1 VVGDWVALS
10 VPDGDG
16 ASLIEAVLAR
26 RNAIVRSDAGRTSEV
41 QALAANVDTVFVVH
55 PIADEP
61 NLRRL
66 ERELSVAWSSGAVP
80 VVVLTKS
87 DLSDDAEAACE
98 AVEDV
103 AIGVEIVPVNGLDG
117 VGVAGLMAH
126 VAAGRTAI
134 LLGPSGAG
142 KSTLINA
149 LLGEKRLA
157 TGGVRENDG
166 RGRHTT
172 VARELVAI
180 PGHGVIIDTP
190 GLRAIGLTG
199 DEDGIALAFP
209 DIEALAPHV
218 PLPRLRAR
226 RGTGLRGARG
236 GGVGRARPGAPGQL
250 AQAAARAAGG
260 RGEDG
265 CAGAG
270 RGASQ
275 GEDHGAG
282 AKGFSEAVGEALSAP
297 AWRVEPGLDRLGNSP
312 AREPPMKILIET
324 AVDASAAEAW
334 RAWTTPADIVCWN
347 TASPDWHTT
356 SAELDLRVGGKFT
369 AHMAAKDG
377 SMGFDFSGTYT
388 RIIAPSVLEYV
399 LDDGR
404 AVLVEFVERPG
415 GVTVRETFE
424 AESENDEE
432 LQRTGWQAI
441 LDNFAR
447 HVVAARRKS

>member
-1 VVGDWVALS
+1 MNDIAPLTELGWSRHWQELFAPHAVADLVAGRVIRGDRTSSLVATADGIVRAGTAARLLKAGEGHAALPVVGDWVALS

-87 DLSDDAEAACE
+87 DLSMDAEAACD
-98 AVEDV
+98 AVGEV

-157 TGGVRENDG
+157 TGDVRENDG

-199 DEDGIALAFP
+199 DEDGIALAFRTSRRWRRC
-209 DIEALAPHV
+209 AASATAGTA
-218 PLPRLRAR
+218 RNRTARCARRWRRAR
-226 RGTGLRGARG
+226 STRSAWPAGTSSSASSRWPRPRPMCGRGPRRIAGRRSWGGCKRIFRKGRGRPERTCVASGAR
-236 GGVGRARPGAPGQL
+236 P
-250 AQAAARAAGG
+250 
-260 RGEDG
+260 
-265 CAGAG
+265 
-270 RGASQ
+270 
-275 GEDHGAG
+275 
-282 AKGFSEAVGEALSAP
+282 
-297 AWRVEPGLDRLGNSP
+297 
-312 AREPPMKILIET
+312 
-324 AVDASAAEAW
+324 
-334 RAWTTPADIVCWN
+334 
-347 TASPDWHTT
+347 
-356 SAELDLRVGGKFT
+356 
-369 AHMAAKDG
+369 
-377 SMGFDFSGTYT
+377 
-388 RIIAPSVLEYV
+388 
-399 LDDGR
+399 
-404 AVLVEFVERPG
+404 
-415 GVTVRETFE
+415 
-424 AESENDEE
+424 
-432 LQRTGWQAI
+432 
-441 LDNFAR
+441 
-447 HVVAARRKS
+447 

>member
-1 VVGDWVALS
+1 LSDIHVLSALGWSRHWQELFAPHGAAGLVAGRVIRGDRTSSLVATADGIVRAGTAARLLKAGEGHAALPVVGDWVALS

-16 ASLIEAVLAR
+16 ASLIEAVLTR

-87 DLSDDAEAACE
+87 DLSMDAEAACE
-98 AVEDV
+98 AVGEV

-149 LLGEKRLA
+149 LLGENRLA
-157 TGGVRENDG
+157 TGDVRENDG

-209 DIEALAPHV
+209 DIEALAPLCRFRDCGHGEEPDCAV
-218 PLPRLRAR
+218 REAVETGALDPERLASWHKLQREQQVAAAKTDVRAR
-226 RGTGLRGARG
+226 
-236 GGVGRARPGAPGQL
+236 
-250 AQAAARAAGG
+250 
-260 RGEDG
+260 
-265 CAGAG
+265 
-270 RGASQ
+270 
-275 GEDHGAG
+275 
-282 AKGFSEAVGEALSAP
+282 
-297 AWRVEPGLDRLGNSP
+297 
-312 AREPPMKILIET
+312 
-324 AVDASAAEAW
+324 AEAH
-334 RAWTTPADIVCWN
+334 RREKIMG
-347 TASPDWHTT
+347 
-356 SAELDLRVGGKFT
+356 RVQKDFQKRSGKT
-369 AHMAAKDG
+369 
-377 SMGFDFSGTYT
+377 
-388 RIIAPSVLEYV
+388 
-399 LDDGR
+399 
-404 AVLVEFVERPG
+404 
-415 GVTVRETFE
+415 
-424 AESENDEE
+424 
-432 LQRTGWQAI
+432 
-441 LDNFAR
+441 
-447 HVVAARRKS
+447 